1 MNDYIPSKSK
11 ITDVV
16 LKQLPSDYVVT
27 KEEAMKKWW
36 YFWRAGSGLRLT
48 ELGDTALTLANIES
62 VNCDFKNPTNNREGL
77 NAMMLKLNKKMPC
90 PYYIFRETSSNG
102 VKIRL
107 YDSKVAMMV
116 TLYDDVFKYIDL
128 LKIKT

>member
-11 ITDVV
+11 ITDIV
-16 LKQLPSDYVVT
+16 LKQLPPDYVVT
-27 KEEAMKKWW
+27 KEDAMRKWW

-48 ELGDTALTLANIES
+48 DLGAAVFTLANIEA
-62 VNCDFKNPTNNREGL
+62 VNCDFKNPSNNVEGW

-90 PYYIFRETSSNG
+90 PYYIFCENSSGG

-116 TLYDDVFKYIDL
+116 TLYDDVFKYIEL